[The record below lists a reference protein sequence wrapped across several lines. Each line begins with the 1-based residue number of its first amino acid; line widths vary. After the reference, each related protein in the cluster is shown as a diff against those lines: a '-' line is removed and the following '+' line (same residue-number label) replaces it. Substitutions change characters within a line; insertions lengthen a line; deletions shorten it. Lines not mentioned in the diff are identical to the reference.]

1 MLLGAIFE
9 RFVEQSPVTV
19 MVRGILERILSK
31 ESLDELFEKTAKTGY
46 TRELLFS
53 TLVNLMSVVVCS
65 IRPSVGAVYKA
76 MSEEI
81 GVSKTAVYDKLKG
94 IEPQVSAALVEYT
107 ANELMAVIHKLGGEL
122 PELLPGYRALILDG
136 NQLGGTEHRL
146 KVLGST
152 SAAALPG
159 KSLVVLD
166 PALMLAVRVFPCE
179 DGHAQ
184 ERALF
189 HDVLATV
196 AAKDLYIADRNMC
209 TLPFLFGLAKKQAAF
224 IIRSHQNLPWNPCEQ
239 IHSLGRIES
248 GELFEQN
255 VLLAYEGQQLILRR
269 VLLKLDQPTRNGDT
283 EIALFTN
290 LTVAVAAAE
299 VVTQLYRQR
308 WTLETVFQVITET
321 FHCEIKTLGYP
332 RAALF
337 SFCMAMLAYNVLS
350 CVRAA
355 LRSVHG
361 TGKIEAGISN
371 YYLADEIEGT
381 YRGMMIA
388 IPPSEWQIF
397 HQMTLEQVCVTLKEL
412 ASKVR
417 LEAFSSSPRKPKKK
431 KPKPPY
437 DPKHPHVSTAR
448 LLAQAKRKDSP

>member
-9 RFVEQSPVTV
+9 GFVEQSPVTV

-31 ESLDELFEKTAKTGY
+31 EKLDELFEKTAKTGY

-53 TLVNLMSVVVCS
+53 TVVNLMSVVVCS

-76 MSEEI
+76 MSSSI

-94 IEPQVSAALVEYT
+94 IEPQVSAALVEY
-107 ANELMAVIHKLGGEL
+107 AADELTAVIHNLGGEL

-166 PALMLAVRVFPCE
+166 PALMLAIRVFPCE

-184 ERALF
+184 ERSLF

-196 AAKDLYIADRNMC
+196 QARDLYIADRNMC
-209 TLPFLFGLAKKQAAF
+209 TLPFLFGLTEKGAAF
-224 IIRSHQNLPWNPCEQ
+224 VIRSHQNLPWQPCEE
-239 IHSLGRIES
+239 LRPLDRIDG

-255 VLLAYEGQQLILRR
+255 VLLSYEGQQLRLRR

-290 LTVAVAAAE
+290 LSVEVACAEAVAR
-299 VVTQLYRQR
+299 LYRKR

-371 YYLADEIEGT
+371 YYLADEISGT

-388 IPPSEWQIF
+388 IPPIEWQIF
-397 HQMTLEQVCVTLKEL
+397 HQMTIEQVCDTLKEL
-412 ASKVR
+412 AMKVR
-417 LEAFSSSPRKPKKK
+417 LEAFSSRANASKF
-431 KPKPPY
+431 Y
-437 DPKHPHVSTAR
+437 IKHQR
-448 LLAQAKRKDSP
+448 DILE